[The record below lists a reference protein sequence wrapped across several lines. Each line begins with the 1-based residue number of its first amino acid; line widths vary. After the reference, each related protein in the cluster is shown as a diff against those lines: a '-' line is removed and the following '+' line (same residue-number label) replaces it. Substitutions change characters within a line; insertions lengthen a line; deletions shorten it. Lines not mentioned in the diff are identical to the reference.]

1 MNGNRFVISSVCII
15 YLVFLI
21 TAGCGD
27 LKVASNFNP
36 PEAKLGKFK
45 AIEIADFETEIDN
58 LPKDALTKIPDEIA
72 KLLISKNSFQKVARN
87 AIEDVPGENTLIL
100 VGAVTDYGS
109 GTSLKA
115 KEGSIKF
122 GEAVLTVHIR
132 LVEKATGNEIS
143 NGEVIGSSSIGFLK
157 GGGITKGVYK
167 AEAEE
172 IVKYISQNH

>member
-1 MNGNRFVISSVCII
+1 MNESRFVISSVCILF
-15 YLVFLI
+15 LVFLI
-21 TAGCGD
+21 TGCGD
-27 LKVASNFNP
+27 LKIASNFNP

-45 AIEIADFETEIDN
+45 AIEIADFETDIEN
-58 LPKDALTKIPDEIA
+58 LPKDALTKIPDEVA
-72 KLLISKNSFQKVARN
+72 GLLISKNNFQKVARN
-87 AIEDVPGENTLIL
+87 AVEDVPAENTLVL

-115 KEGSIKF
+115 KEGAIRF
-122 GEAVLTVHIR
+122 GEAVLTIHIR
-132 LVEKATGNEIS
+132 LVEKATGDEVA
-143 NGEVIGSSSIGFLK
+143 NGQVIGSSSIGFLK